1 MARTSSYTIKINADG
16 KEAIKVFDDIVD
28 GLVDVEKIQKTVNTA
43 TTKLS
48 DSVKAMAGQF
58 GKGAKSLEGFAKS
71 VKDTASRVKEFAG
84 RGIDRMKSGLSSL
97 GPVVA
102 KIRDQFKKFG
112 SGLMTLAKG
121 PMVAFTVVSAAIVA
135 GLAVMAAG
143 FQKAREITDIANI
156 FGITTQEAQK
166 LDIALKASGN
176 TIDQVSGVVNS
187 LAVNI
192 TAAKNGSEEARKKFE
207 DLGLAVEQFDGKT
220 PIEQLDLIG
229 EAVRNLGG
237 SFERQRGAF
246 LGLVGEQG
254 AQLLP
259 LFRLAKEARDFFEE
273 SYEAFGG
280 ILRDDEIDR
289 LTEANRLIDLIQ
301 TAWTAVTQQFAVG
314 ISDEF
319 IKFGRTFVQG
329 LADLLNDGNTIANL
343 SREIVS
349 TFTLL
354 FGDGST
360 IAEGIVESIRTTL
373 RLIEGVAA
381 GIRTIYTTIKKIYE
395 DNDGNIAKT
404 IEDVAKL
411 PKVQAAFTALGEL
424 LGNAAAAA
432 IKSAIT
438 PDFLKGSSFG
448 GLFPTSGV
456 VLPQAVARLTGQ
468 QPTTNLNVQVK
479 SEPSA
484 TEIESQRL
492 QRDLIDEQRDT
503 YEEIKDIIKGIRE
516 EEKIGL
522 SEARDRLDILGQQE
536 NLEAL
541 KTKRIEEQ
549 TRLQIAQKDL
559 EEVSLKI
566 QDQRE
571 KMSFSNSAKLDSAR
585 VKELQALNDEA
596 TTLAATVRVR
606 ESNLAVLDQQIR
618 LAAKGLSLSRK
629 ELESLQNRNEEGRKS
644 ERVLAAEVAERER
657 IAALGDDMIRSAAK
671 QAEIELLNGAI
682 LDAQLVLIKEMV
694 AEGASRAEIE
704 EALLA
709 TQILTNER
717 TRIEGLLL
725 AGISQEKAE
734 QIAAAE
740 KEVELL
746 KLQNKEIKEQ
756 VDTVASG
763 TKDAEKSVLGLGKV
777 GEDLFRSIGNSIEA
791 VADGTL
797 EIGDV
802 LKSALLRFGKDA
814 TGRFL
819 DQYLKVETFTE
830 MKLGTIADKVGG
842 FFESVGNGFN
852 KVVDGIKAVSKEGGL
867 SLSRIGSSLMSGVKG
882 LFGGAEEGTSFVDTI
897 MGGFSSIM
905 DMSLGSI
912 MDIGM
917 MLFNIGSM
925 LADMISSLHE
935 PTRGTVL
942 REQIAEQ
949 EMEDE
954 QFQRL
959 GVKFNPHRAGEIAAG
974 RYMAAFDEGFSKEI
988 VRRGTP
994 KYSGVGYTKN
1004 IPIGTGRTTAVEVGE
1019 QRGFTRSGELY
1030 GATAAISPFIYEFD
1044 PGKEGDMYLVG
1055 ESAGV
1060 LWTDGFSKAV
1070 KDGQDPERLGVEAMK
1085 LAKSK
1090 AEEAGI
1096 TLADVL
1102 SGLNDQFE
1110 SYLDYVEASDARNKG
1125 NMDEIMRIG
1134 GEEFGARTAGVL
1146 SLFGDEGGA
1155 GFQPALAVLKS
1166 FTTTINGE
1174 VVPAIQ
1180 GLTPEFEAA
1189 FIAGTATFE
1198 QLKGVFGNIL
1208 TDEDIQYILDNGIT
1222 TFEGLSKI
1230 FAKQFE
1236 AGFKL
1241 DPETIRKKIEA
1252 MLESVEAIG
1261 PAFLQS
1267 IQVGASEVQTLVNL
1281 LDAVKESALAA
1292 FGEEFTNSILE
1303 ATNIAGAF
1311 ADTFEIIRDL
1321 QSYMAEG
1328 GGGLDAFSADLQTA
1342 LAAGRANIEQYGPQ
1356 IREAVK
1362 AARELREMI
1371 EEALAPT
1378 PVEAFFLA
1386 IEKKIEQLK
1395 SQLETALTNSFVDAI
1410 ENASSA
1416 EEAATLFADNF
1427 AGYLEEQVFNAI
1439 VNGVMHAALT
1449 GAALAPMIAQL
1460 EAMTAAFLE
1469 DGVLSEEEL
1478 AQLQALVEAIYAEGR
1493 RVSSQTAPIAGTVY
1507 GAGYGDRN
1515 VESEEERE
1523 QRLFQEERKREREER
1538 RQERREAREDYV
1550 SIIEAFADA
1559 LEAKLISVT
1568 DNLKLQL
1575 REVFLDPTLGSEEFG
1590 KRAGQTLKEYV
1601 ANGLVDA
1608 FIETVVF
1615 QAALAPALKIWED
1628 VFLRIASGQV
1638 KTADEWAQAQADIL
1652 EGFALVNKLFDD
1664 PEFKKAFDLWRQNLN
1679 DYTKDLRSTSDS
1691 INSSTASLNA
1701 NSEAINNSVDAL
1713 TGLTSALIEET
1724 FALGSLFLNIGG
1736 GAGLASLKLFVPM
1749 QTLEY
1754 RKQQEANAAWEEFWN
1769 AYQQDPNNANYLGH
1783 YNKGAARRAFYEQYP
1798 EYRDV
1803 AVGGGTYVDYG
1814 GGGYRT
1820 SSSAG
1825 GAQVAS
1831 SPYSGMVTRSE
1842 ADNIAASARQAPIH
1856 VTVTMDKK
1864 GFALAQGWTQRI
1876 EDKAKR

>member
-16 KEAIKVFDDIVD
+16 KEAIKVFGDIVD

-187 LAVNI
+187 LAANL

-259 LFRLAKEARDFFEE
+259 LFRLAKETRDFFEE

-280 ILRDDEIDR
+280 ILSDDEINR

-301 TAWTAVTQQFAVG
+301 TSWTAVTQQFAVG

-319 IKFGRTFVQG
+319 IKFGETFVQG
-329 LADLLNDGNTIANL
+329 LADLLNDGQTIANL
-343 SREIVS
+343 SKEIVS

-381 GIRTIYTTIKKIYE
+381 GIRIIYATIKKIYE
-395 DNDGNIAKT
+395 DNEGNIAET
-404 IEDVAKL
+404 IEDVSKL
-411 PKVQAAFTALGEL
+411 PKVQEAFKTLGEII
-424 LGNAAAAA
+424 GNAAAAV
-432 IKSAIT
+432 IKAAFTIPPGSDIG
-438 PDFLKGSSFG
+438 PRFGLRQDFAPTGSS
-448 GLFPTSGV
+448 LLNSQPT
-456 VLPQAVARLTGQ
+456 
-468 QPTTNLNVQVK
+468 TTNLNVRARV
-479 SEPSA
+479 EPSEA
-484 TEIESQRL
+484 ELENTRL
-492 QRDLIDEQRDT
+492 QRELVDDQRDT
-503 YEEIKDIIKGIRE
+503 YEEIKDIIRGIRE
-516 EEKIGL
+516 EEKISV
-522 SEARDRLDILGQQE
+522 SEARKLLDITGQEAKVEKLKLDLKAEQAIQAGDLLKLE
-536 NLEAL
+536 ELRAGRMEEQALYESGSADFDIDKLVSLDSEITKLEAITGL
-541 KTKRIEEQ
+541 RQQSITSRE
-549 TRLQIAQKDL
+549 IAL
-559 EEVSLKI
+559 
-566 QDQRE
+566 
-571 KMSFSNSAKLDSAR
+571 
-585 VKELQALNDEA
+585 
-596 TTLAATVRVR
+596 
-606 ESNLAVLDQQIR
+606 R
-618 LAAKGLSLSRK
+618 LAEKGLSISETELSNV
-629 ELESLQNRNEEGRKS
+629 QNRNEEEVKAERTRAADEAARKRIS
-644 ERVLAAEVAERER
+644 DIQAAYVEKTNAAKVAEDLISVSLDEQ
-657 IAALGDDMIRSAAK
+657 IARAQNLINQGLTQEQIQKQLLMDQLYKNELAK
-671 QAEIELLNGAI
+671 VEE
-682 LDAQLVLIKEMV
+682 LIKEGIADADAKRIAF
-694 AEGASRAEIE
+694 AETEVQLGKQRNAERQKE
-704 EALLA
+704 LDL
-709 TQILTNER
+709 IL
-717 TRIEGLLL
+717 
-725 AGISQEKAE
+725 
-734 QIAAAE
+734 
-740 KEVELL
+740 
-746 KLQNKEIKEQ
+746 
-756 VDTVASG
+756 SG
-763 TKDAEKSVLGLGKV
+763 TKDVGKSVLGLGKL

-994 KYSGVGYTKN
+994 KYKGVGYTKN

-1044 PGKEGDMYLVG
+1044 PGKQGDMYLVG

>member
-1 MARTSSYTIKINADG
+1 MR
-16 KEAIKVFDDIVD
+16 
-28 GLVDVEKIQKTVNTA
+28 
-43 TTKLS
+43 
-48 DSVKAMAGQF
+48 
-58 GKGAKSLEGFAKS
+58 
-71 VKDTASRVKEFAG
+71 
-84 RGIDRMKSGLSSL
+84 
-97 GPVVA
+97 
-102 KIRDQFKKFG
+102 
-112 SGLMTLAKG
+112 
-121 PMVAFTVVSAAIVA
+121 
-135 GLAVMAAG
+135 
-143 FQKAREITDIANI
+143 
-156 FGITTQEAQK
+156 
-166 LDIALKASGN
+166 
-176 TIDQVSGVVNS
+176 
-187 LAVNI
+187 
-192 TAAKNGSEEARKKFE
+192 
-207 DLGLAVEQFDGKT
+207 
-220 PIEQLDLIG
+220 
-229 EAVRNLGG
+229 
-237 SFERQRGAF
+237 
-246 LGLVGEQG
+246 
-254 AQLLP
+254 
-259 LFRLAKEARDFFEE
+259 
-273 SYEAFGG
+273 
-280 ILRDDEIDR
+280 
-289 LTEANRLIDLIQ
+289 
-301 TAWTAVTQQFAVG
+301 
-314 ISDEF
+314 
-319 IKFGRTFVQG
+319 
-329 LADLLNDGNTIANL
+329 
-343 SREIVS
+343 
-349 TFTLL
+349 
-354 FGDGST
+354 
-360 IAEGIVESIRTTL
+360 
-373 RLIEGVAA
+373 
-381 GIRTIYTTIKKIYE
+381 
-395 DNDGNIAKT
+395 
-404 IEDVAKL
+404 
-411 PKVQAAFTALGEL
+411 
-424 LGNAAAAA
+424 
-432 IKSAIT
+432 
-438 PDFLKGSSFG
+438 
-448 GLFPTSGV
+448 
-456 VLPQAVARLTGQ
+456 VAR
-468 QPTTNLNVQVK
+468 
-479 SEPSA
+479 
-484 TEIESQRL
+484 
-492 QRDLIDEQRDT
+492 
-503 YEEIKDIIKGIRE
+503 
-516 EEKIGL
+516 
-522 SEARDRLDILGQQE
+522 
-536 NLEAL
+536 
-541 KTKRIEEQ
+541 
-549 TRLQIAQKDL
+549 
-559 EEVSLKI
+559 
-566 QDQRE
+566 
-571 KMSFSNSAKLDSAR
+571 
-585 VKELQALNDEA
+585 
-596 TTLAATVRVR
+596 
-606 ESNLAVLDQQIR
+606 
-618 LAAKGLSLSRK
+618 
-629 ELESLQNRNEEGRKS
+629 
-644 ERVLAAEVAERER
+644 
-657 IAALGDDMIRSAAK
+657 
-671 QAEIELLNGAI
+671 
-682 LDAQLVLIKEMV
+682 
-694 AEGASRAEIE
+694 
-704 EALLA
+704 
-709 TQILTNER
+709 
-717 TRIEGLLL
+717 
-725 AGISQEKAE
+725 
-734 QIAAAE
+734 AE

-746 KLQNKEIKEQ
+746 KLQNGEIQEQ
-756 VDTVASG
+756 VDIISSG
-763 TKDAEKSVLGLGKV
+763 AEDAEKSVLGLGKV

-819 DQYLKVETFTE
+819 EQYLQVETFTE
-830 MKLGTIADKVGG
+830 MKLGTMIDKVGG
-842 FFESVGNGFN
+842 FFKSIGNGFN

-867 SLSRIGSSLMSGVKG
+867 SLSSIGSSLMSGIKG

-925 LADMISSLHE
+925 LADMISALHE

-942 REQIAEQ
+942 REQITEQ

-959 GVKFNPHRAGEIAAG
+959 GVKFDPHRAGEIAAG
-974 RYMAAFDEGFSKEI
+974 RYMADFDEGFSMAFM
-988 VRRGTP
+988 RRGGFDPTFQ
-994 KYSGVGYTKN
+994 GIGYRSQ
-1004 IPIGTGRTTAVEVGE
+1004 IPIGIGRTTAVQVGE
-1019 QRGFTRSGELY
+1019 ERGFTRSEELY
-1030 GATAAISPFIYEFD
+1030 GATAAIAPFIYEFD

-1055 ESAGV
+1055 ESAGL
-1060 LWTDGFSKAV
+1060 LWTDGFSEAV
-1070 KDGQDPERLGVEAMK
+1070 RKGQDPERLGMEAME
-1085 LAKSK
+1085 LARSK
-1090 AEEAGI
+1090 AEEAGL

-1102 SGLNDQFE
+1102 AGLNDQFE
-1110 SYLDYVEASDARNKG
+1110 SYLDYVEQSDARNKE

-1146 SLFGDEGGA
+1146 SLFGEEGGA

-1166 FTTTINGE
+1166 FTTTINDE

-1198 QLKGVFGNIL
+1198 QLKGVFGSVL

-1236 AGFKL
+1236 AGFDL

-1261 PAFLQS
+1261 PVFLES
-1267 IQVGASEVQTLVNL
+1267 IQTGASELQTLKNL
-1281 LDAVKESALAA
+1281 LDGVKDSALAA
-1292 FGEEFTNSILE
+1292 FGEEFTNSVLE

-1328 GGGLDAFSADLQTA
+1328 GGGLDAFSADLASA

-1386 IEKKIEQLK
+1386 IEKKIEQLS
-1395 SQLETALTNSFVDAI
+1395 SQLENALRTSFVDAI
-1410 ENASSA
+1410 ENAGSA
-1416 EEAATLFADNF
+1416 EEASRMFADNF

-1439 VNGVMHAALT
+1439 VNGAMHAALT

-1460 EAMTAAFLE
+1460 ESMTAAFLE

-1493 RVSSQTAPIAGTVY
+1493 RISGQTAPIAGTVY
-1507 GAGYGDRN
+1507 ETGYGDRA
-1515 VESEEERE
+1515 ETDEER
-1523 QRLFQEERKREREER
+1523 QARLFQEERKREREER
-1538 RQERREAREDYV
+1538 RQERLEAREDYV

-1559 LEAKLISVT
+1559 LESKLISVT
-1568 DNLKLQL
+1568 DTLKLQL

-1590 KRAGQTLKEYV
+1590 RRAGQTLKEYV

-1638 KTADEWAQAQADIL
+1638 QTAEEWAQAQADIL

-1679 DYTKDLRSTSDS
+1679 DYTKDLRTTSDS

-1736 GAGLASLKLFVPM
+1736 GAGLASLKLFVPQ

-1754 RKQQEANAAWEEFWN
+1754 RKQQEANAAWEAFWS
-1769 AYQQDPNNANYLGH
+1769 AYQQDPNNANYLGL
-1783 YNKGAARRAFYEQYP
+1783 YDKSAARRAFYEQYP

-1803 AVGGGTYVDYG
+1803 AVGGGVYVDYESG
-1814 GGGYRT
+1814 GFGGA
-1820 SSSAG
+1820 SGAG
-1825 GAQVAS
+1825 SAQVAPS
-1831 SPYSGMVTRSE
+1831 STSGMITRSE